1 MTDDMY
7 MMVMAM
13 TAKDS
18 DLRVVKRMA
27 YDSIETSLLTTT
39 EKKKVA
45 AIFEKEWD
53 RVVQVLIEEL
63 RH

>member
-13 TAKDS
+13 TSKDS

-39 EKKKVA
+39 EKTD
-45 AIFEKEWD
+45 AIAVFENEWD
-53 RVVQVLIEEL
+53 RVVQQLIEEL
-63 RH
+63 I